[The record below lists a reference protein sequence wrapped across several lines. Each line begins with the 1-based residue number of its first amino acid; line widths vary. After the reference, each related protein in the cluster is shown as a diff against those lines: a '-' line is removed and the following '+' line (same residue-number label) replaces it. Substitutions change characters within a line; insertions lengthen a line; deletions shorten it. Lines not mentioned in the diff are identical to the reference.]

1 MGVIYKFFCNI
12 TGECYIGSTISE
24 IRVRKNN
31 HQSIVNKTCSNQII
45 DRGDYTFS
53 VIETNSLG
61 WGEELRK
68 REQYY
73 MDNTENVIN
82 KMKAYTE
89 LKGSAYAKQYYHDNL
104 ERMRE
109 HARKSRE
116 KHKDKIK
123 ERAQV
128 KMTCECGA
136 VFCYGNKGRHL
147 KSKAHLKYLS
157 EL

>member
-1 MGVIYKFFCNI
+1 
-12 TGECYIGSTISE
+12 
-24 IRVRKNN
+24 
-31 HQSIVNKTCSNQII
+31 
-45 DRGDYTFS
+45 
-53 VIETNSLG
+53 
-61 WGEELRK
+61 
-68 REQYY
+68 
-73 MDNTENVIN
+73 
-82 KMKAYTE
+82 MKAYTE